1 MYLKKVKVQ
10 LNYRKPGVI
19 LIFGAHVTSVFNYY
33 YYSYS
38 YCTIIKD
45 IFYYKKK
52 EKKKTF

>member
-33 YYSYS
+33 YSYS
-38 YCTIIKD
+38 TIIKD
-45 IFYYKKK
+45 IFYYKKGK
-52 EKKKTF
+52 KKKTF